1 MNKQT
6 ILIVEDEPSIVDIL
20 QYNLEREGFEVLTA
34 PDGQTGLRRA
44 RSSLPDLV
52 ILDLMIPVIDGL
64 EVCRQLRSDS
74 RTQEIRIL
82 MLTAK
87 DEEMDEVVGF
97 NLGAD
102 DYVAKP
108 FRIKPLVQRVKAQ
121 LRRPAPSR
129 KSGDVINIEGIEIN
143 RVQHVA
149 KVDGSEVDLTPTEFR
164 LLWAF
169 VRQPGRT
176 FNRHELMD
184 CSRGEDANSLERTID
199 VHIRSLRKK
208 LGEHAALVET
218 VRGVG
223 YRFRRR
229 TRELTS
235 PMAD

>member
-1 MNKQT
+1 MSKQS
-6 ILIVEDEPSIVDIL
+6 ILIIEDEPSIVEIL

-34 PDGQTGLRRA
+34 SDGQTGLRRA

-52 ILDLMIPVIDGL
+52 ILDLMIPVMDGL
-64 EVCRQLRSDS
+64 EVARQLRADS

-87 DEEMDEVVGF
+87 DEETDEVVGF

-108 FRIKPLVQRVKAQ
+108 FRLKPLVQRIKAQ
-121 LRRPAPSR
+121 LRRPVPTQ
-129 KSGDVINIEGIEIN
+129 KTGDIISIDGIEIN
-143 RVQHVA
+143 RVQHCASVE
-149 KVDGSEVDLTPTEFR
+149 GTELDLTPTEFR
-164 LLWAF
+164 LLWTF

-223 YRFRRR
+223 YRFRPRVG
-229 TRELTS
+229 ELAS
-235 PMAD
+235 PTG